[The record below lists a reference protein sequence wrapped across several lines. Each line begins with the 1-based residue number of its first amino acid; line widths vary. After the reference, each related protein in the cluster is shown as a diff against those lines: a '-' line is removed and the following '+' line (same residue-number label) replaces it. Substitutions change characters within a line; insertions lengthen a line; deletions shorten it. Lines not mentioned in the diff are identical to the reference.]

1 MWTAQNCNIEV
12 RFRIETRKL
21 WELEEEIPVWE
32 NCEWY
37 KKGDRDERAF
47 DTSSPPQDLPPT
59 KPGWDHFL
67 TSTSFFNKQSIP
79 AQCTLM
85 EREKSI
91 YRKKMFSKSFFPGAF
106 GKVGRVRHS
115 SPFNDKI
122 SIQRSVKRCLRKE
135 ILLKDVCTKKYYKF
149 VDFFSQLFLKFKVS
163 GSRDFHFTHVYPMP
177 WYYFILYLWMVG
189 F

>member
-1 MWTAQNCNIEV
+1 MWAAQNCNIEV
-12 RFRIETRKL
+12 RGRIETRKL

-47 DTSSPPQDLPPT
+47 DTSSPLQDLLPT
-59 KPGWDHFL
+59 KPWWDHL

-91 YRKKMFSKSFFPGAF
+91 YRKKMFSKSFFP
-106 GKVGRVRHS
+106 VHS
-115 SPFNDKI
+115 EKLAASAI
-122 SIQRSVKRCLRKE
+122 LHRSTTKFQFREV
-135 ILLKDVCTKKYYKF
+135 LKDVCAKKYC
-149 VDFFSQLFLKFKVS
+149 
-163 GSRDFHFTHVYPMP
+163 
-177 WYYFILYLWMVG
+177 
-189 F
+189 